1 MAGPHPAV
9 AAVRGAA
16 AAALADLPDGALVL
30 VACSGGPDSLALAAG
45 AAFVAGSRA
54 RRGAPGP
61 RVGAVVVD
69 HGLQPGSAAVA
80 GRAARDCRALG
91 LDPVEVVAVDAT
103 GSGGPEAAARDARY
117 AALTAAAD
125 RHGAAAVLLGH
136 TRDDQA
142 EGVLLGLARGSGARS
157 LAGMPAVRGV
167 LRRPL
172 LGLSRAETVAACA
185 ALGLDPWHDPTNVP
199 SEGDAGAP
207 ARSRVRARV
216 LPVLERELG
225 PGVAAALARSAD
237 LLRED
242 ADALDALAADL
253 LARAEAAA
261 AAPAAG
267 AAGTRA
273 TGGPA
278 GREPATP
285 GPATP
290 GAAGAPGGTPAPA
303 VLLDPAV
310 LAAAPAALRHRALRA
325 AAVRAG
331 APAGSVSRAHVAA
344 VAALVTDWR
353 GQGPVHLPGR
363 VAAWRACGRLA
374 LRAASPSSVP
384 GDVVRAGPGARR
396 AVDPDDEGEPQR

>member
-1 MAGPHPAV
+1 MARLDPAV
-9 AAVRGAA
+9 AAVRGAV
-16 AAALADLPDGALVL
+16 AAALADLSPGARVL

-45 AAFVAGSRA
+45 AAFVAAAAA
-54 RRGAPGP
+54 RRGAPGW

-80 GRAARDCRALG
+80 ERAARACRALG
-91 LDPVEVVAVDAT
+91 LDPVVVVAVDAAA
-103 GSGGPEAAARDARY
+103 GAGAGGPEAAARDARY
-117 AALTAAAD
+117 AALDAEAA
-125 RHGAAAVLLGH
+125 RLGAAAVLLGH

-157 LAGMPAVRGV
+157 LAGMPAARGL

-172 LGLSRAETVAACA
+172 LGVSRVETVAACA
-185 ALGLDPWHDPTNVP
+185 ALGLDPWHDPTNAP
-199 SEGDAGAP
+199 ADGDAGAP

-253 LARAEAAA
+253 LDRAAA
-261 AAPAAG
+261 AAAVPVDPPAR
-267 AAGTRA
+267 TRP
-273 TGGPA
+273 GVPVPA
-278 GREPATP
+278 DPP
-285 GPATP
+285 G
-290 GAAGAPGGTPAPA
+290 AGAPAG
-303 VLLDPAV
+303 VLLDAAV
-310 LAAAPAALRHRALRA
+310 LAAAPAALRHRAVRA

-331 APAGSVSRAHVAA
+331 APAGSVTRAHVAA

-363 VAAWRACGRLA
+363 VAASRACGRLA
-374 LRAASPSSVP
+374 LRAAPPSTDP
-384 GDVVRAGPGARR
+384 DDVVPARARAQRR
-396 AVDPDDEGEPQR
+396 AVEPDDEGDPQR

>member
-1 MAGPHPAV
+1 MARLDPAV
-9 AAVRGAA
+9 AAVRAA
-16 AAALADLPDGALVL
+16 VGAALADLPAGARVL
-30 VACSGGPDSLALAAG
+30 VACSGGPDSLALAAA
-45 AAFVAGSRA
+45 AAFVAASAA
-54 RRGAPGP
+54 RRGLTGW

-80 GRAARDCRALG
+80 ERAAAGCRALG
-91 LDPVEVVAVDAT
+91 LDPVVVVAVGAAAAA
-103 GSGGPEAAARDARY
+103 GAGGPEAAARDARY
-117 AALTAAAD
+117 AALDAEAA
-125 RHGAAAVLLGH
+125 RLGAAAVLLGH

-157 LAGMPAVRGV
+157 LAGMPAARGL

-172 LGLSRAETVAACA
+172 LGVSRAETVAACA
-185 ALGLDPWHDPTNVP
+185 ALGLDPWHDPTNAP
-199 SEGDAGAP
+199 ADGDAGAP

-242 ADALDALAADL
+242 ADALDALAAEL

-261 AAPAAG
+261 GSAVAPAAAAPAV
-267 AAGTRA
+267 
-273 TGGPA
+273 PA
-278 GREPATP
+278 
-285 GPATP
+285 
-290 GAAGAPGGTPAPA
+290 A
-303 VLLDPAV
+303 VLLDAAV

-331 APAGSVSRAHVAA
+331 APAGAVTRAHVAA

-363 VAAWRACGRLA
+363 VAASRACGRLA
-374 LRAASPSSVP
+374 LRAASPSTDP
-384 GDVVRAGPGARR
+384 DDVVRARARGQR
-396 AVDPDDEGEPQR
+396 RVAEPDDEGDPQR

>member
-1 MAGPHPAV
+1 VARLDPAV
-9 AAVRGAA
+9 AAVRGAVD
-16 AAALADLPDGALVL
+16 AALADLPAGARVL
-30 VACSGGPDSLALAAG
+30 VACSGGPDSLALAAA
-45 AAFVAGSRA
+45 AAFVAAAAA
-54 RRGAPGP
+54 RRGAPGW

-80 GRAARDCRALG
+80 ERAARACRALG
-91 LDPVEVVAVDAT
+91 LDPVAVVAVDA
-103 GSGGPEAAARDARY
+103 GAGAGGPEAAARDARY
-117 AALTAAAD
+117 AALDAEAA
-125 RHGAAAVLLGH
+125 RLGAAAVLLGH

-157 LAGMPAVRGV
+157 LAGMPAARGL

-172 LGLSRAETVAACA
+172 LGVSRAETVAACA
-185 ALGLDPWHDPTNVP
+185 ALGLDPWHDPTNAP
-199 SEGDAGAP
+199 AAGDAGAP

-261 AAPAAG
+261 GGGGDPA
-267 AAGTRA
+267 
-273 TGGPA
+273 
-278 GREPATP
+278 
-285 GPATP
+285 
-290 GAAGAPGGTPAPA
+290 A
-303 VLLDPAV
+303 VLLDAAV

-331 APAGSVSRAHVAA
+331 APAGSVTRAHVAA

-363 VAAWRACGRLA
+363 VAASRACGRLA
-374 LRAASPSSVP
+374 LRAAPPSTDP
-384 GDVVRAGPGARR
+384 DDVVPARARAQRR
-396 AVDPDDEGEPQR
+396 AVEPDDEGDPQR

>member
-1 MAGPHPAV
+1 MDVAGPVVVLVEPQLGENIGMCARAMGNFGLTRLRLVKPRDGWPNV
-9 AAVRGAA
+9 AAQRA
-16 AAALADLPDGALVL
+16 
-30 VACSGGPDSLALAAG
+30 AAG
-45 AAFVAGSRA
+45 ADHILDKVELFDTVEAAIADVSLLYATTARA
-54 RRGAPGP
+54 HDQAKP
-61 RVGAVVVD
+61 VV
-69 HGLQPGSAAVA
+69 
-80 GRAARDCRALG
+80 
-91 LDPVEVVAVDAT
+91 
-103 GSGGPEAAARDARY
+103 GPEAAARDARY
-117 AALTAAAD
+117 AALDAAAA

-185 ALGLDPWHDPTNVP
+185 ALGLDPWHDPTNDP
-199 SEGDAGAP
+199 AAGDAGAP

-253 LARAEAAA
+253 LDRAAA
-261 AAPAAG
+261 AGAAPAAG
-267 AAGTRA
+267 
-273 TGGPA
+273 GPPDA
-278 GREPATP
+278 PDVPAPPDAPDAP
-285 GPATP
+285 GPD
-290 GAAGAPGGTPAPA
+290 GTPA

-331 APAGSVSRAHVAA
+331 APAGSVTRAHVAA
-344 VAALVTDWR
+344 VAALVTGGR

-363 VAAWRACGRLA
+363 VEAWRACGRLA
-374 LRAASPSSVP
+374 LRAASPSSGQ

-396 AVDPDDEGEPQR
+396 AVEPDDEGDPQR